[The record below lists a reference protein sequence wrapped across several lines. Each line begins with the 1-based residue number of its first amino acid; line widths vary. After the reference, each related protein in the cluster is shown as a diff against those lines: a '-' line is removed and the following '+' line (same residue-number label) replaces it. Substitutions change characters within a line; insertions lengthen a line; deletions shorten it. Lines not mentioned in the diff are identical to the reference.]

1 MSNFNEFKR
10 PKQFKSDDK
19 YITAFMEDIYN
30 AIASK
35 HIFQAIKESSYSKIF
50 SLLKELQSQGQG
62 SYFNWL
68 SNLLSKTIIVH
79 LIIEA
84 ESQISQQPEES
95 LKKLKLMAFLLF
107 RFINLDEEKILFN
120 NCIFW
125 LAEIGISF
133 QDAGLKE
140 GCEQIGN
147 MIASRNYKG

>member
-10 PKQFKSDDK
+10 PKQFKSDDN
-19 YITAFMEDIYN
+19 YVTAFMEDIYN

-35 HIFQAIKESSYSKIF
+35 NIFQAIKESSYSKIF

-84 ESQISQQPEES
+84 ECQISHQPE
-95 LKKLKLMAFLLF
+95 
-107 RFINLDEEKILFN
+107 
-120 NCIFW
+120 
-125 LAEIGISF
+125 
-133 QDAGLKE
+133 
-140 GCEQIGN
+140 
-147 MIASRNYKG
+147 